1 MEFLMFDNFSKINY
15 KLSGKTLEFTDI
27 FKSIK
32 INTENSTDINTK
44 TISGTRPDQ
53 FSNLIYN
60 DPKLFWVTLL
70 LNNIKNPFTEWSG
83 SVATK
88 TQQNEQNY
96 DTKIFQFAN
105 TSRYL
110 SGNTLNFN
118 ENELDSYSG
127 IDLSN
132 IQQDDIILFQTGS
145 GSFEL
150 KTYGAG
156 EIPANTSCGYPHFGQ
171 AAIPDNFLNR
181 NNIIQISCGKN
192 ITACLD
198 DLGYI
203 WAWGEDI
210 GLEASGFSLN
220 GRLYRSATGQYKFID
235 TTKDKIIA
243 INYSGDL
250 ECFGNC
256 GDFTYTGQTNL
267 VKTAWTSGNTLAG
280 LAIKSDN
287 TLQVFGP
294 IVSTDSTAQ
303 YFSEISCADDY
314 CLGVITGP
322 NSNNKVVGFGST
334 GYFNQITQSLS
345 YSNTINDLGTIPS
358 TNPLYPFVDQNQ
370 KFLKQQNQGVLEL
383 KLKDLPPFT
392 SPTGNGSEEAYRS
405 DYHNVY
411 AGLQEKILIGTTD
424 IDAESREG
432 FFINNPILPEV

>member
-1 MEFLMFDNFSKINY
+1 MFDNFSKINY

-32 INTENSTDINTK
+32 INTENSTDISTK
-44 TISGTRPDQ
+44 TISGSRPDQ

-83 SVATK
+83 SVAAK

-235 TTKDKIIA
+235 T
-243 INYSGDL
+243 
-250 ECFGNC
+250 
-256 GDFTYTGQTNL
+256 
-267 VKTAWTSGNTLAG
+267 
-280 LAIKSDN
+280 
-287 TLQVFGP
+287 P
-294 IVSTDSTAQ
+294 
-303 YFSEISCADDY
+303 
-314 CLGVITGP
+314 
-322 NSNNKVVGFGST
+322 
-334 GYFNQITQSLS
+334 
-345 YSNTINDLGTIPS
+345 
-358 TNPLYPFVDQNQ
+358 
-370 KFLKQQNQGVLEL
+370 KQ
-383 KLKDLPPFT
+383 
-392 SPTGNGSEEAYRS
+392 
-405 DYHNVY
+405 
-411 AGLQEKILIGTTD
+411 
-424 IDAESREG
+424 
-432 FFINNPILPEV
+432 